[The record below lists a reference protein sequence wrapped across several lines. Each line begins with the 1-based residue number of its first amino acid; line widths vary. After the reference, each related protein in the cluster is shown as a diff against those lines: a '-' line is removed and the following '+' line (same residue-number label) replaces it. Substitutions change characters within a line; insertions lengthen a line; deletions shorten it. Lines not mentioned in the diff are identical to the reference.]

1 MLERFS
7 PSTRNALLAVLGV
20 AVAWGAW
27 EVRSILNPII
37 AGYFAAYVV
46 HPLVLQLQ
54 ARGWSRRRS
63 VNMIFLT
70 FALGLS
76 GLLAGLLLQG
86 RMLAGDF
93 RDERVIGR
101 AEEQVDAFLERH
113 QGSVDRVRGFLFNES
128 DGETPGGDEAVDV
141 GGSAADVGGSAADA
155 GGSAAGDGGS
165 AAGAGGS
172 AVDAGGNAVDAGQAA
187 GDGELTLRSLA
198 AWVGNEL
205 FSEQRAGQTAEVGLA
220 AGSTGLALF
229 RRLFGSALA
238 FGTFCLLLPIYTYF
252 LLFELERIHRF
263 VQHYLPRRERTRLVR
278 VSGQIGEVLAN
289 FFRGRLLVCLIKG
302 LLLSIGLALLGVD
315 YALLLGLCGGFMAL
329 IPFVGPLIAGIAAF
343 FLALLGHDLVGAL
356 WRVLL
361 VFCLA
366 EVIEGYVL
374 IPKILGDSLG
384 LHPVVVLAAVF
395 VGGAALGMLGFL
407 LALPIAATAIIL
419 VRELVLPAL
428 EDLAEET

>member
-1 MLERFS
+1 
-7 PSTRNALLAVLGV
+7 
-20 AVAWGAW
+20 
-27 EVRSILNPII
+27 
-37 AGYFAAYVV
+37 
-46 HPLVLQLQ
+46 
-54 ARGWSRRRS
+54 
-63 VNMIFLT
+63 
-70 FALGLS
+70 
-76 GLLAGLLLQG
+76 
-86 RMLAGDF
+86 
-93 RDERVIGR
+93 
-101 AEEQVDAFLERH
+101 
-113 QGSVDRVRGFLFNES
+113 
-128 DGETPGGDEAVDV
+128 
-141 GGSAADVGGSAADA
+141 
-155 GGSAAGDGGS
+155 
-165 AAGAGGS
+165 
-172 AVDAGGNAVDAGQAA
+172 VDAGGNAVDAGQAA

>member
-7 PSTRNALLAVLGV
+7 PTTRNALLAVLGV

-27 EVRSILNPII
+27 EVRAVLNPII

-54 ARGWSRRRS
+54 ARGWSRRKS
-63 VNMIFLT
+63 VNLIFLT

-76 GLLAGLLLQG
+76 GLLGGLLLQG
-86 RMLAGDF
+86 RMLAADF

-113 QGSVDRVRGFLFNES
+113 QGSIDRARGFLFSEPGAGAEGAED
-128 DGETPGGDEAVDV
+128 DGEVTGER
-141 GGSAADVGGSAADA
+141 A
-155 GGSAAGDGGS
+155 GPE
-165 AAGAGGS
+165 
-172 AVDAGGNAVDAGQAA
+172 
-187 GDGELTLRSLA
+187 DGELTLRSLA
-198 AWVGNEL
+198 SWVGNEL
-205 FSEQRAGQTAEVGLA
+205 FSEQRAGQTAEAGLA
-220 AGSTGLALF
+220 AGTTGLAFF

-263 VQHYLPRRERTRLVR
+263 VQHYLPRRERARLVR

-302 LLLSIGLALLGVD
+302 LMLSIGLALLGVD

-329 IPFVGPLIAGIAAF
+329 IPFVGPLIAGAAAF

-428 EDLAEET
+428 ADLAEET

>member
-7 PSTRNALLAVLGV
+7 PTTRNVLLAFLGV
-20 AVAWGAW
+20 VAVWGAW
-27 EVRSILNPII
+27 EVRSVLNPII

-54 ARGWSRRRS
+54 ARGWSRRKS
-63 VNMIFLT
+63 VNLIFLS
-70 FALGLS
+70 FALGLTV
-76 GLLAGLLLQG
+76 LLAGLLLQG
-86 RMLAGDF
+86 RMLAEDV

-113 QGSVDRVRGFLFNES
+113 QGTIDRVRGFLFSER
-128 DGETPGGDEAVDV
+128 DGED
-141 GGSAADVGGSAADA
+141 AADD
-155 GGSAAGDGGS
+155 
-165 AAGAGGS
+165 
-172 AVDAGGNAVDAGQAA
+172 GQAA
-187 GDGELTLRSLA
+187 AAELGDESADHRGAAEDDELTLRSLA
-198 AWVGNEL
+198 AWVGGEL
-205 FSEQRAGQTAEVGLA
+205 FGEQRAGQAAEVGLA
-220 AGSTGLALF
+220 AGTTGLALF

-263 VQHYLPRRERTRLVR
+263 VQQYLPRRERARLVR

-302 LLLSIGLALLGVD
+302 LLLSTGLALLGVD

-329 IPFVGPLIAGIAAF
+329 IPFVGPLVAGVAAF

-356 WRVLL
+356 WRVLA
-361 VFCLA
+361 VFCIA
-366 EVIEGYVL
+366 ELVEGYVL

>member
-7 PSTRNALLAVLGV
+7 PATRNVLLALLGVV
-20 AVAWGAW
+20 AVWGAW
-27 EVRSILNPII
+27 EVRSVLNPII
-37 AGYFAAYVV
+37 AGYFAAYVA

-54 ARGWSRRRS
+54 ARGWSRRKS
-63 VNMIFLT
+63 VNVIFAA

-113 QGSVDRVRGFLFNES
+113 QGSIDRVRGFLFRDS
-128 DGETPGGDEAVDV
+128 DGESSDADDDDGG
-141 GGSAADVGGSAADA
+141 GAAAA
-155 GGSAAGDGGS
+155 GGA
-165 AAGAGGS
+165 AAGAGLG
-172 AVDAGGNAVDAGQAA
+172 AGGAGLGA
-187 GDGELTLRSLA
+187 GAGVGAGAGGIRTLDDGELTLRSLA
-198 AWVGNEL
+198 AWVGGEL
-205 FSEQRAGQTAEVGLA
+205 FSGQRAGQTAEVGLA
-220 AGSTGLALF
+220 AGSTGLTLF

-263 VQHYLPRRERTRLVR
+263 VQHYLPRRERTRLVS

-302 LLLSIGLALLGVD
+302 LLLSVGLAVLGVD

-329 IPFVGPLIAGIAAF
+329 IPFVGPLVAGVAAF

-356 WRVLL
+356 WRVLA

-366 EVIEGYVL
+366 EIVEGYVL

>member
-141 GGSAADVGGSAADA
+141 GGSAADVGGSAAD
-155 GGSAAGDGGS
+155 
-165 AAGAGGS
+165 AGGS